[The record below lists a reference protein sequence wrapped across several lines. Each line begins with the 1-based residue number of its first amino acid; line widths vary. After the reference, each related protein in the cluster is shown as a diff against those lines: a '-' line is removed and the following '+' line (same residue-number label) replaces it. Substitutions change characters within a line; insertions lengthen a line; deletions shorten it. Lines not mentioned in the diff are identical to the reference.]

1 MQTNRLSEALALA
14 EETLQNIELSQI
26 SLGNICLRTSRLAR
40 LLNDENSRQ
49 FFVQAASTLGQQEA
63 QFQTEKLRL
72 SAAGDPDV
80 SVSSSNPNQY
90 VFNPMGNTWERQ
102 QLANSIQQIAQSV
115 HAGKSQVYNYVLNAY
130 HQLRFGSVPEAIFER
145 TRERVDQRLAQMV
158 PEALGKDKV
167 PQGPFQGVTAMRKK
181 CGRGYLCV
189 IIVNTP

>member
-1 MQTNRLSEALALA
+1 MRCYNDWMQTNRLSEALALA

-102 QLANSIQQIAQSV
+102 
-115 HAGKSQVYNYVLNAY
+115 
-130 HQLRFGSVPEAIFER
+130 
-145 TRERVDQRLAQMV
+145 
-158 PEALGKDKV
+158 
-167 PQGPFQGVTAMRKK
+167 
-181 CGRGYLCV
+181 
-189 IIVNTP
+189 